1 MDVPEKDRYAN
12 ERNAAGIRTAAIVI
26 ILGAVAVMADHAF
39 FVAPRGSAPTSDNA
53 PVAAAPARLSSDGFT
68 LPDNLRPNAGDV
80 QPLPASF

>member
-39 FVAPRGSAPTSDNA
+39 FVAPRAASPAVST
-53 PVAAAPARLSSDGFT
+53 AAAPAKVSSEGFAFADALHPT
-68 LPDNLRPNAGDV
+68 EADV
-80 QPLPASF
+80 QPPPPSF

>member
-1 MDVPEKDRYAN
+1 MDVPEKDRHAN

-39 FVAPRGSAPTSDNA
+39 FVAPRTASPAVSAD
-53 PVAAAPARLSSDGFT
+53 AAPAKVSSDAFFA

-80 QPLPASF
+80 SPPPPSF